1 MATNLLLL
9 ALVAALSILIIVPVL
24 LLIDAYQAAAY
35 EKLSASFST
44 DVKTPIPQFQDP
56 YLARYPETY
65 LPRLMTEVKTPIVL
79 PSPPPRRLSSA
90 EKRMIRTFNAASPAE
105 RQQAVMSMAKLIMM
119 RHESR
124 RSNRPRTVPV
134 SP

>member
-1 MATNLLLL
+1 MATNVLLL
-9 ALVAALSILIIVPVL
+9 ALVAALSILIIVPIL

-35 EKLSASFST
+35 DKLTASFSA

-65 LPRLMTEVKTPIVL
+65 LPRMMTEVKTPIVL

-90 EKRMIRTFNAASPAE
+90 EKRMIRTFNGAWSHCGCT
-105 RQQAVMSMAKLIMM
+105 
-119 RHESR
+119 RHEY
-124 RSNRPRTVPV
+124 
-134 SP
+134 